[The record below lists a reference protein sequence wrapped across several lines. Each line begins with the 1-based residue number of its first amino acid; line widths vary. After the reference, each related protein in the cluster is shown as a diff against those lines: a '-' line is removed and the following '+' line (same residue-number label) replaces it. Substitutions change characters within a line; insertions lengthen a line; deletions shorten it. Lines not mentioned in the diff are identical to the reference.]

1 MGAHVLSAEPDHDKH
16 VLTITLAARLSARG
30 ELRPLTPARFW
41 AVYDQLDGDLHAAAA
56 SDDEELRQLAG
67 RTAAAALHAAELE
80 GQGITLLT
88 PFHADYPQRYLERLG
103 SATPPLL
110 YVAGAPAALTDP
122 DRHRLGVV
130 GSRDASD
137 AELDAARSAAEAAAD
152 RGWDVVSGGAKG
164 VDAVALNAA
173 VAHGGTVIALLTEG
187 VRRAMRKG
195 ALRRLV
201 SDGQAVLAAPV
212 HPDTGF
218 AVGNAMARNKLIY
231 ALADVTYVAAVV
243 EGEGGT
249 WSGAAEALRRGYGH
263 VGLNPEARAA
273 GALQT
278 LGARPV
284 ATTAELLD
292 VPSQEPD
299 QASSKPQAGYAPQA
313 SLFE

>member
-1 MGAHVLSAEPDHDKH
+1 MGTHVLSAEPDRDKH
-16 VLTITLAARLSARG
+16 VLTITLAARLSARS
-30 ELRPLTPARFW
+30 ELRPLSPARFW
-41 AVYDQLDGDLHAAAA
+41 TVYEQLGGDLPAAAESEDA
-56 SDDEELRQLAG
+56 ELRQLAG

-88 PFHADYPQRYLERLG
+88 PFHADYPQRYLARLG
-103 SATPPLL
+103 PATPPLL
-110 YVAGAPAALTDP
+110 YVAGASALLADP
-122 DRHRLGVV
+122 DRHRLAVV
-130 GSRDASD
+130 GSRDATD

-173 VAHGGTVIALLTEG
+173 VSHGGTVIALLTEG

-212 HPDTGF
+212 HPDAGF
-218 AVGNAMARNKLIY
+218 TVGNAMARNKLIY

-249 WSGAAEALRRGYGH
+249 WNGAAEALRRGYGR
-263 VGLNPEARAA
+263 VGVNPQAQAA
-273 GALQT
+273 GALQS

-284 ATTAELLD
+284 ATTAELYEAPPED
-292 VPSQEPD
+292 TEQTPSATPVDSALQT
-299 QASSKPQAGYAPQA
+299 
-313 SLFE
+313 SLFD